1 MRTNIRIDW
10 CLGFMKKSNYHEVN
24 VIGWNSIIYIYIY
37 IIILDLRLI
46 EFYKGV
52 EKSSWVLIEEYTKL
66 PI

>member
-1 MRTNIRIDW
+1 
-10 CLGFMKKSNYHEVN
+10 MKKSNYHEVN
-24 VIGWNSIIYIYIY
+24 VRLKFYHIYIYIYIY